1 MSLFCVLSEIE
12 LPLWLASVFPWKIS
26 STYFDEIA
34 QNTRQ
39 RCLIDS
45 PSITMS
51 HPVIDFDTNRSCN
64 IILKS
69 AKEPPSSRWKPVLA
83 VVRGM
88 GSGKTRCFEEIRR
101 ELLRRPGVLPLGI
114 TFNSGQN
121 IDGSE
126 YLWGNNH
133 QTAFAFMII
142 ARCCSVLFDKDFDD
156 MRNLIT
162 RELPRLNTGGMKKI
176 GRDTID
182 EFLRFVVAKVRSQGR
197 DVNDVV
203 VIIDEVVKAED
214 GLNERYGNKAEACS
228 VLREAILDEKTKPF
242 NFNATLCISSLRLKP
257 LGYPTSDRPVETLR
271 LPSMLSPQRIVTEW
285 WKCRDE
291 DKRVLLYVAA
301 CVNTLPRAV
310 EIVGKYLNKHS
321 DQPIDQNFIKDL
333 FVDFKMMLRF
343 RYQFGN
349 FPHANLIYSI
359 VFSKYIPLDDTAQS
373 YIAQSI
379 LLNSI
384 ETCLPKVV
392 NILPESSLAVLAAIG
407 DDNKVKEGIEKDTE
421 DIYQDVLQ
429 EVVRLAGK
437 NVREGIPF
445 EHFVTMWMKY
455 RWLVAFTANKE
466 IKFGELLGIS
476 EEKINRIN
484 FKTIRN
490 ALSLIATTR
499 PPTERDFEYL
509 KINSNYD
516 EAGHIREVKAL
527 FVDADNRMAFRK
539 GAEGD
544 KFDFVAA
551 LYQGEEVDPFFIYGE
566 KKSPAPGNTQ
576 SKDVF
581 DDRTVTLHQYEN
593 VKRMCQAAGVSFLF
607 CYVTHYPGTLSE
619 REKDCLILRAN
630 EMKAFF
636 GPMWPLFITCRS
648 TFSD

>member
-133 QTAFAFMII
+133 QTAFAFMVI
-142 ARCCSVLFDKDFDD
+142 ARCCSALFDISLDE
-156 MRNLIT
+156 MRNIIT

-176 GRDTID
+176 GRDTIA

-197 DVNDVV
+197 DVHDVV
-203 VIIDEVVKAED
+203 VIIDEVVKAD
-214 GLNERYGNKAEACS
+214 AGLKESYGNKDEACS
-228 VLREAILDEKTKPF
+228 VLREAVLDEKTMPF
-242 NFNATLCISSLRLKP
+242 NFNAALIISSLRLEP
-257 LGYPTSDRPVETLR
+257 LGYPTSDRPVETLC
-271 LPSMLSPQRIVTEW
+271 LPSMLNPQRIVTEW
-285 WKCRDE
+285 WKCRVE
-291 DKRVLLYVAA
+291 DKRVLSYVAA
-301 CVNTLPRAV
+301 CVHTLPRAV

-321 DQPIDQNFIKDL
+321 DQPIDQNFINDL
-333 FVDFKMMLRF
+333 FVDLKNMLRF
-343 RYQFGN
+343 RYKWGN
-349 FPHANLIYSI
+349 FPDTNLIYSI
-359 VFSKYIPLDDTAQS
+359 IFSKYIPLDDTAQS

-407 DDNKVKEGIEKDTE
+407 DDNKVKEGIEKHTE
-421 DIYQDVLQ
+421 DIYQIILKEIVHS
-429 EVVRLAGK
+429 AGDK
-437 NVREGIPF
+437 VREGIPF
-445 EHFVTMWMKY
+445 EHFVSMWMKY
-455 RWLVAFTANKE
+455 RWLVASTANKE

-476 EEKINRIN
+476 EERIN
-484 FKTIRN
+484 YINSKTIRT
-490 ALSLIATTR
+490 ALSLIVTTR
-499 PPTERDFEYL
+499 PPTEQDLEYL

-527 FVDADNRMAFRK
+527 FVDADYRIAFRR
-539 GAEGD
+539 GVQGD

-551 LYQGEEVDPFFIYGE
+551 IYQGDGIDPLIFYGDE
-566 KKSPAPGNTQ
+566 KSPAPGNIY
-576 SKDVF
+576 KKV
-581 DDRTVTLHQYEN
+581 VLHQYEN
-593 VKRMCQAAGVSFLF
+593 VKRMCQAAGVPFMF
-607 CYVTHYPGTLSE
+607 CYFTHYPGYMSE
-619 REKDCLILRAN
+619 RKTDCLIIRAN
-630 EMKAFF
+630 EMKVFF
-636 GPMWPLFITCRS
+636 GPMWSLFITCRF
-648 TFSD
+648 TFS